1 MLFSGFLPNGR
12 MQFFDNVCFICY
24 SCPLS
29 ERNYS
34 LSNLEFE
41 LENLDA

>member
-12 MQFFDNVCFICY
+12 MQCVDNVCFICY

-29 ERNYS
+29 GRNYS

-41 LENLDA
+41 LENLGA